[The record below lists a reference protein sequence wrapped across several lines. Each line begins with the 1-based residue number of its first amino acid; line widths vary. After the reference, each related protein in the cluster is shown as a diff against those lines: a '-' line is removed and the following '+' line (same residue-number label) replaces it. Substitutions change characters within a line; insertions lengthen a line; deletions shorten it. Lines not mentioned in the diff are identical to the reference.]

1 VLRSA
6 VGDEGEATLT
16 PAAAAVHLF
25 VSLIVLVNP
34 PLVVPLFLNLTKPC
48 TPDQRR
54 GVAVTAAVAVCGIFA
69 IAALLGAEVLAA
81 LNIDIN
87 ALRGAGGLLLALLA
101 IDMVWPR
108 PPPAAADGS
117 AQSPAIVPIA
127 FPMLAGPGSI
137 AVVIAA
143 AANYPS
149 WEARVLIFAVIGT
162 IALVAL
168 VALLL
173 AVPIYRL
180 LGDAGLDVLS
190 KIMCMLLLGVGLEM
204 LVDGLGGLLP
214 GLMK

>member
-1 VLRSA
+1 
-6 VGDEGEATLT
+6 
-16 PAAAAVHLF
+16 VHLF

-34 PLVVPLFLNLTKPC
+34 PLVVPLYLNLTKSY
-48 TPDQRR
+48 TPAQRR
-54 GVAVTAAVAVCGIFA
+54 GVVLAATAAVCGIFVV
-69 IAALLGAEVLAA
+69 AAVVGAEVLAA
-81 LNIDIN
+81 LNIDVN

-108 PPPAAADGS
+108 PPPAAAGGS

-137 AVVIAA
+137 AVIIAEA
-143 AANYPS
+143 AKYS
-149 WEARVLIFAVIGT
+149 GWEARGLIFLDIGA

-190 KIMCMLLLGVGLEM
+190 KIMGMLLLGLGLEM
-204 LVDGLGGLLP
+204 LVTGLGGLLP
-214 GLMK
+214 GLTK

>member
-1 VLRSA
+1 
-6 VGDEGEATLT
+6 
-16 PAAAAVHLF
+16 VHLF

-48 TPDQRR
+48 TPAQRQA
-54 GVAVTAAVAVCGIFA
+54 VAVTAAVAVFGIFA
-69 IAALLGAEVLAA
+69 VAAVLGAQVLAA
-81 LNIDIN
+81 LSIDVD
-87 ALRGAGGLLLALLA
+87 ALRGAGGLLLTLLA
-101 IDMVWPR
+101 MDMVWPR
-108 PPPAAADGS
+108 PPPPAAAGD

-137 AVVIAA
+137 AVIIAEA
-143 AANYPS
+143 ARYPG
-149 WEARVLIFAVIGT
+149 WEARDLIFAVIAA

-190 KIMCMLLLGVGLEM
+190 KIMGMVLLGVGLEM
-204 LVDGLGGLLP
+204 LVSGLGGLLP
-214 GLMK
+214 GLLK

>member
-1 VLRSA
+1 
-6 VGDEGEATLT
+6 LT
-16 PAAAAVHLF
+16 SAAAVHLF

-48 TPDQRR
+48 TPAQRQ

-69 IAALLGAEVLAA
+69 IAAVVGAQVLAA

-108 PPPAAADGS
+108 PPPPAAADGS
-117 AQSPAIVPIA
+117 AESPAIVPIA

-137 AVVIAA
+137 AVIIAEA
-143 AANYPS
+143 AKYPG
-149 WEARVLIFAVIGT
+149 WEARGLMFAVIGA

-168 VALLL
+168 AALLL

-190 KIMCMLLLGVGLEM
+190 KIMGMVLLGVGLEM
-204 LVDGLGGLLP
+204 LVGGLGSLLP

>member
-1 VLRSA
+1 
-6 VGDEGEATLT
+6 LT
-16 PAAAAVHLF
+16 PEAAVHLF

-34 PLVVPLFLNLTKPC
+34 PLVLPLYLNLTKQD
-48 TPDQRR
+48 TPAQRR
-54 GVAVTAAVAVCGIFA
+54 AVALTATAAVCGIFVV
-69 IAALLGAEVLAA
+69 AAVVGAEVLAA

-108 PPPAAADGS
+108 PPPAAAAGDG

-143 AANYPS
+143 AAQYPG
-149 WEARVLIFAVIGT
+149 WEARVLIFAVVGA

-190 KIMCMLLLGVGLEM
+190 KIMGMMLLGVGLEM
-204 LVDGLGGLLP
+204 LVSGLGGLLP